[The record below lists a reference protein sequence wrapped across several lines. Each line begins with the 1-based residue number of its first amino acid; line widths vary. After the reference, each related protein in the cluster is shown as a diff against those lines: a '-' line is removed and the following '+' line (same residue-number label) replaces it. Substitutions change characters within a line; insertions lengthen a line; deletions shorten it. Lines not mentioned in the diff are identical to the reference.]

1 MTTFDPAQ
9 MSQVLDT
16 ALTTLPT
23 PPIWPGPFPGPG
35 RPVPTGPLTDLVT
48 KGLITPEEQKALRSL
63 LTKAHAEPRPS
74 PQTIVKEI
82 DGLLDHVSGPVFLTV
97 LKVIRHAAEQQAS
110 AAEAP
115 PDAQFLLTI
124 PDVDWGA
131 AADGAVD
138 GAGYGAGIGAALG
151 GAVGGALGGPGL
163 GAIGACW
170 GALNMGVWG
179 GVVGGA
185 VKGLGHG
192 ASK

>member
-1 MTTFDPAQ
+1 MTFNPVQ
-9 MSQVLDT
+9 MSQALDT

-23 PPIWPGPFPGPG
+23 PPIWRPG

-63 LTKAHAEPRPS
+63 LTKARTEPRPS

-82 DGLLDHVSGPVFLTV
+82 DGLLGHVSGPVFLTI
-97 LKVIRHAAEQQAS
+97 LKVVRRAADQEAS
-110 AAEAP
+110 ASQAP

-124 PDVDWGA
+124 PDIDWGS
-131 AADGAVD
+131 AADGAVE
-138 GAGYGAGIGAALG
+138 GAGYGAGIGAVLG
-151 GAVGGALGGPGL
+151 GAIGGALGGPGL
-163 GAIGACW
+163 GAIGACY
-170 GALNMGVWG
+170 GALHMGAWG

-185 VKGLGHG
+185 VKGIGHG